1 MILQSE
7 SRRHFFFC
15 WVETVFRTGACDWLQ
30 SLVVGE
36 GLVGC
41 ACYVSMKGAAGR
53 VVLEELLARARLWD
67 VELEV

>member
-1 MILQSE
+1 M
-7 SRRHFFFC
+7 
-15 WVETVFRTGACDWLQ
+15 GK
-30 SLVVGE
+30 

-67 VELEV
+67 VEFEIKVPLFVVVHAVSK